1 MLRSVPMAV
10 KPVVYPYPGASGA
23 SLDQS
28 GSSGFFEPLV
38 RSLAGDGAVNL
49 VRAKAEVRAVLGAGG
64 GLLPS
69 APPLE
74 DALPPGSIPSV
85 AAGARHDRL
94 LAEIDQEGFAF
105 AIDRMDEPLFN
116 RRAQRAPRQQ
126 NLVDIALVDG
136 RVCIRKRIRSY
147 RMGARRWGDRPV
159 PPREWAQRSFWVSLG
174 LFMYSEA
181 AALLRLSDLPFVPK
195 LRGIDLA
202 GRALYIDYV
211 RGENLRSLAARGG
224 AAVHDADI
232 KDDPH
237 LCGVPAHDLERREVE
252 LLDRACIGDFRREI
266 AEMAR
271 EINARGV
278 VPLDIKLG
286 NFIRGASS
294 GRLYWLDF
302 ELSRLRSQPRWDADL
317 ASQQQTLEQ
326 LFELAARGHT
336 VV

>member
-1 MLRSVPMAV
+1 MAA
-10 KPVVYPYPGASGA
+10 KPVAYPDPGASRA
-23 SLDQS
+23 SLAQE
-28 GSSGFFEPLV
+28 GSAGFFEPLV

-49 VRAKAEVRAVLGAGG
+49 VRAKAEVRAALRAGR
-64 GLLPS
+64 GLIPS
-69 APPLE
+69 APLLE
-74 DALPPGSIPSV
+74 DELPPGNIPSI
-85 AAGARHDRL
+85 AAGARHDRV

-105 AIDRMDEPLFN
+105 ATDEVDEPLFN
-116 RRAQRAPRQQ
+116 RRAHRAPRQL
-126 NLVDIALVDG
+126 NLIDIALVGG

-159 PPREWAQRSFWVSLG
+159 PARDWAQRSFWVSLG

-195 LRGIDLA
+195 LRGIDVA
-202 GRALYIDYV
+202 GRTLYIDYV

-232 KDDPH
+232 KDDPQ
-237 LCGVPAHDLERREVE
+237 LSGVPARDLERREVE
-252 LLDRACIGDFRREI
+252 LLDRAGIGDFRREI
-266 AEMAR
+266 AQMAG

-286 NFIRGASS
+286 NFIRGTSS

-317 ASQQQTLEQ
+317 AVQRQTLDQ
-326 LFELAARGHT
+326 LFDLAARGHT